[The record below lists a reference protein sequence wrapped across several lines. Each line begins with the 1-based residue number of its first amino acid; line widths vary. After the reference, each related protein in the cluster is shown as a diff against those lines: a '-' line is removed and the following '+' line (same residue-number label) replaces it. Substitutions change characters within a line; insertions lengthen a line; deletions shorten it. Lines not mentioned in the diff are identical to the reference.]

1 MLSQGVSPERR
12 QQSQNAGDNAELV
25 IAPAFFSDLGWR
37 YERSSTTDN
46 WLRHFDYIVQRSNV
60 QYKVEVKAKKNC
72 RNAKHALLNP
82 VLLEYTGITGHPG
95 WLRGE
100 ADVILQ
106 VLGDDEL
113 IAYHRIDALRAYKAP
128 SGPVERYAYY
138 NPPIQK
144 WFGRE
149 GTSRAGTV
157 NKDIIRWEP
166 LNGFV
171 RNTGALLYRKI
182 DGRWQRS

>member
-1 MLSQGVSPERR
+1 MLSQGVSLQRR
-12 QQSQNAGDNAELV
+12 QQSQTAGDNAELV
-25 IAPAFFSDLGWR
+25 VAPAFFSDLGWH
-37 YERSSTTDN
+37 YERSSSTDN
-46 WLRHFDYIVQRSNV
+46 WLRHFDYIVQRGST

-72 RNAKHALLNP
+72 RNEKHKPLQP

-106 VLGDDEL
+106 MINDDTL
-113 IAYHRIDALRAYKAP
+113 IAYHRLDALRAYKAP
-128 SGPVERYAYY
+128 SGPVERYAYH

-144 WFGRE
+144 WFGRQ
-149 GTSRAGTV
+149 GTSRTGAI

-166 LNGFV
+166 LKGFI
-171 RNTGALLYRKI
+171 RNTDALLYRNI
-182 DGRWQRS
+182 DGHWRRS